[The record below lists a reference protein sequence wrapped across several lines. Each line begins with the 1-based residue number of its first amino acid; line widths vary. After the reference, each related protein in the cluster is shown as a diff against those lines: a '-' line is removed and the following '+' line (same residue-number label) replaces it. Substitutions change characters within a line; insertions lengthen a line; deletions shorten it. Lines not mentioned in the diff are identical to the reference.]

1 MDEALLHRLEVKK
14 TEFRAQQSR
23 KAFSD
28 ADKDGSGYLDPQEF
42 QALCWKLH
50 GSISPE
56 EIAASFSRIDTS
68 GDGRVSFDEFHL
80 WWASD
85 ECMSLRQRLNASAGI
100 DDTWDT
106 SDLEARMME
115 KRRGMDEVRLR
126 RQFERVDEDGSGIVE
141 YPEFRRLCRTLAAH
155 LSEEEVA
162 ATFAAIDVD
171 GSGGCSFPPLVRST

>member
-115 KRRGMDEVRLR
+115 KRRGM
-126 RQFERVDEDGSGIVE
+126 EDGSGIVE